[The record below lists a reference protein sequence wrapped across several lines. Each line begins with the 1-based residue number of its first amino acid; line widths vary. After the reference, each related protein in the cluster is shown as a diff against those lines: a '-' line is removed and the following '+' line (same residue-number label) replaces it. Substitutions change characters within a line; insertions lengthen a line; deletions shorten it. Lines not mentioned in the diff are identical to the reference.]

1 MEKSIYMKS
10 EPAGRIGFCE
20 LDEDQIILLK
30 DSLKNNDLDEELE
43 ELRYDGMDN
52 EAEGVFNNGGEGD
65 FGNEGKISFSE
76 DIDQIGPS
84 IIDGKTFKDGT
95 YAVIMRLSKCSLE
108 FDMSIDET
116 FDKNEFLEISV
127 PVKLPSNI
135 KHELY
140 GEQNSNIIVGFNYL
154 GNEIE
159 EYEGEI
165 EDRGFEDQFIFFGIA
180 NGISEIIYSNY
191 EGEEYWNNNYNF

>member
-1 MEKSIYMKS
+1 
-10 EPAGRIGFCE
+10 
-20 LDEDQIILLK
+20 
-30 DSLKNNDLDEELE
+30 
-43 ELRYDGMDN
+43 
-52 EAEGVFNNGGEGD
+52 
-65 FGNEGKISFSE
+65 
-76 DIDQIGPS
+76 
-84 IIDGKTFKDGT
+84 
-95 YAVIMRLSKCSLE
+95 MRLSKCSLE